1 MMAANSIRV
10 REATEPLVAR
20 APASPA
26 WLRQCIS
33 LARPYAFFRQS
44 RMRHNLRNLTALAL
58 LLGAATA
65 LGAASRVLPA
75 LLYVPLAAF
84 GFGWLFFALL
94 VLVVHEA
101 SHGMFLLHANPVWRR
116 TLNHYSGT
124 LCCVPFAIHYA
135 RHWGRGHLLHHRYPM
150 TERDPQR
157 FARCGR
163 KFWRLFLSLLFVP
176 GLAYVERL
184 FSKENRR
191 RGVGG
196 TGTLAL
202 FCAFWLAL
210 GSALAAV
217 SAGPVLLSLLWGL
230 QVLSAL
236 NQLKGALEHGGR
248 IGLDANPFLRSRSTL
263 SPLLAL
269 LMPFDINLHFEHHL
283 NYTVPWYRLRE
294 YQRALLPQLPASQRE
309 RLLNR
314 QALAQLNGLL
324 D

>member
-1 MMAANSIRV
+1 MTDANASSV
-10 REATEPLVAR
+10 REAMEPLVAR
-20 APASPA
+20 PPLSPA
-26 WLRQCIS
+26 WLRRCIS
-33 LARPYAFFRQS
+33 LARPYAYARQS
-44 RMRHNLRNLTALAL
+44 RARHNLRNLSALGV
-58 LLGAATA
+58 LLGAAGA
-65 LGAASRVLPA
+65 LGAASRVLPP
-75 LLYVPLAAF
+75 LLYVPLGAF

-101 SHGMFLLHANPVWRR
+101 SHGMFLLHANPLWRR

-124 LCCVPFAIHYA
+124 LCCLPFAIHYG
-135 RHWGRGHLLHHRYPM
+135 RHWERGHLLHHRYPM

-157 FARCGR
+157 FARSGR
-163 KFWRLFLSLLFVP
+163 EFWRLFLSLLFVP

-184 FSKENRR
+184 FSRQNRR

-196 TGTLAL
+196 AGTLAL

-210 GSALAAV
+210 GSALLAV
-217 SAGPVLLSLLWGL
+217 SAWPVLVSLLWGL

-248 IGLDANPFLRSRSTL
+248 IALDANPFLRSRSTL
-263 SPLLAL
+263 SPLLAR

-294 YQRALLPQLPASQRE
+294 YQQALLPHLPAMERE

-314 QALAQLNGLL
+314 RALAQLNGLL
-324 D
+324 E